1 MGNDNFNKLKYMS
14 AKSVKKDSD
23 FYEKA
28 ANLLKDKSYKEA
40 AKNYLN
46 AILIS
51 RDDAKSYFGL
61 GMCYKNTKNY
71 AKAIK
76 LIKKN

>member
-1 MGNDNFNKLKYMS
+1 M
-14 AKSVKKDSD
+14 SVKSDKKDLN

-28 ANLLKDKSYKEA
+28 ASLLKDKSYKEA
-40 AKNYLN
+40 ARNYLN

-61 GMCYKNTKNY
+61 G
-71 AKAIK
+71 I
-76 LIKKN
+76 LL